1 MSRKV
6 LVTGGSGFIGSHIV
20 DQLLKKKYK
29 VTIIDKIDPKR
40 RDIKF
45 IKSNNLKLNFL
56 KKVTKNIDYV
66 FHLAA
71 VSDINKVSKNP
82 IYTIENNILTTANLL
97 EACRLNN
104 IKKFLFA
111 SSIYAHGEAGN
122 LYTTSKK
129 TSELIIKDYSL
140 LYNLKYTILRFS
152 TAFGEKNRSV
162 DVVSIF
168 VRRCLKNL
176 NIYIHGD
183 GKQTRNFFNV
193 KDIAESSVVALSKKF
208 TNRSMTIG
216 AKINTNII
224 DLAKK
229 IIKLTKSKSKIII
242 IKKKKRFDDFDSKKI
257 NKIDNKNF
265 INLNKKYN
273 LELDLKNY
281 IKTLKVN

>member
-176 NIYIHGD
+176 NIYIHGN

-193 KDIAESSVVALSKKF
+193 KDIAESSVAALSKKF

-216 AKINTNII
+216 AKINTKII

-242 IKKKKRFDDFDSKKI
+242 KKKKKKI
-257 NKIDNKNF
+257 
-265 INLNKKYN
+265 
-273 LELDLKNY
+273 
-281 IKTLKVN
+281 